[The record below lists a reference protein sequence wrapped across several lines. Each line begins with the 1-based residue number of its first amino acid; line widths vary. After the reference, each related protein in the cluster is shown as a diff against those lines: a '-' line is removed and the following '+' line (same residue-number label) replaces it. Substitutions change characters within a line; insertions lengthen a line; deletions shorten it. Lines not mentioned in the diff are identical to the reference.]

1 MPLAMT
7 MTSVFLALA
16 SDGGTRKVVQHPTI
30 EEIQRATSV
39 HVLGFTSKG
48 DLLVVESEG
57 SFSIE
62 DWDEVYEVG
71 KAICCDGITKETEEM
86 LDDSPEGLHAF
97 VKSALQEKVQAD
109 LHWKD

>member
-1 MPLAMT
+1 MT

-16 SDGGTRKVVQHPTI
+16 SDGPSIKVIQHPTI

-48 DLLVVESEG
+48 NLLVVESEG
-57 SFSIE
+57 AFSIE
-62 DWDEVYEVG
+62 EWDEVYEVG
-71 KAICCDGITKETEEM
+71 KAICCDGIPEETEDM
-86 LDDSPEGLHAF
+86 VDDSAEGLHSF
-97 VKSALQEKVQAD
+97 VKSALQEKVQSD

>member
-7 MTSVFLALA
+7 LTSVFLAFNSNA
-16 SDGGTRKVVQHPTI
+16 STRKVIQHPTI

-57 SFSIE
+57 SFSVDE
-62 DWDEVYEVG
+62 WDEVFDAG
-71 KAICCDGITKETEEM
+71 KAICCDGIPEETEEEQ
-86 LDDSPEGLHAF
+86 SGGLQAF
-97 VKSALQEKVQAD
+97 VKSALQEKVQSD